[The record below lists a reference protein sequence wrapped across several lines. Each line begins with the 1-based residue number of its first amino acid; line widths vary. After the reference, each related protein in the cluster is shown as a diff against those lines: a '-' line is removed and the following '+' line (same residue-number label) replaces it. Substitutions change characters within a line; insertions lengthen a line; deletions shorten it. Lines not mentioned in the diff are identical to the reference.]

1 MRDSDSNSETVV
13 NRSREISEDRWVSIK
28 NELEEAKGTFTPEIE
43 PCSPLVEA
51 AKESARLTPLRR
63 DDF

>member
-28 NELEEAKGTFTPEIE
+28 SELDEAKGTFIGPE

-51 AKESARLTPLRR
+51 AKESARLAPLRR
-63 DDF
+63 ADF